1 LIARSPEGRMSL
13 SIACTEERVQSS
25 KLQDILNTAWIHFS
39 ANGFAG
45 SSINAITR
53 EAGVSKE
60 SMYRYFTGKEDL
72 FEAVL
77 DQELAHY
84 ARSIDCLIASIDAED
99 EENELFELGRGIL
112 GVLCSRRTIVLRK
125 LLGQK
130 HPSLVERHKHREF
143 FACTRRVHAA
153 VEKLLTC
160 QNSTPFGP
168 DTLAEYFLSML
179 LYKNILERDCSVLR
193 SPSDAD
199 IARLARTAV
208 RDFDASFLSR

>member
-1 LIARSPEGRMSL
+1 MSV
-13 SIACTEERVQSS
+13 SIACTEERVVSS
-25 KLQDILNTAWIHFS
+25 KRQDILNTAWIHFS

-77 DQELAHY
+77 DQQLAHY
-84 ARSIDCLIASIDAED
+84 AHCIDCLVEGIEPEED
-99 EENELFELGRGIL
+99 DGLFELGCGIL

-143 FACTRRVHAA
+143 FACTRRVQAA

-160 QNSTPFGP
+160 QSATPFGP
-168 DTLAEYFLSML
+168 ETLAEYFMSML
-179 LYKNILERDCSVLR
+179 LYRNILERDCSVLR

-199 IARLARTAV
+199 IARLARAAI
-208 RDFDASFLSR
+208 RDFEASFLSR

>member
-1 LIARSPEGRMSL
+1 MSL

-25 KLQDILNTAWIHFS
+25 KRQDILDTAWIHFS

-77 DQELAHY
+77 DHELAHY
-84 ARSIDCLIASIDAED
+84 GHCMDCVVAGIEPEDDAD
-99 EENELFELGRGIL
+99 ALHELARGIL
-112 GVLCSRRTIVLRK
+112 GVLCARRTIVLRK

-130 HPSLVERHKHREF
+130 HPSLTGRRKHREF
-143 FACTRRVHAA
+143 YACTRRVQAA
-153 VEKLLTC
+153 VERLLARRGELE
-160 QNSTPFGP
+160 PG
-168 DTLAEYFLSML
+168 TLADYFMSIL
-179 LYKNILERDCSVLR
+179 LYRNILERDCSVLK

-199 IARLARTAV
+199 IARLAHAAV